1 MFLFLFLTV
10 GTCFSGSFPGF
21 SVVNVPYDGQCAF
34 SAISHQLVAR
44 NYVSCDLP
52 GDTVRRDVVDCLSGN
67 EELKAVISE
76 RLTDKTIADY
86 ITDMR
91 RRSTWADENILYVA
105 SVLYDVE
112 IIVFRTDGSS
122 PTHIGSSSTNRC
134 IYLGY
139 VSCIADDYSP
149 THYVSL
155 LSNAGM
161 ILYVQWRSQKLFLF
175 SNINI

>member
-10 GTCFSGSFPGF
+10 GACFSGSFPGF
-21 SVVNVPYDGQCAF
+21 SVVNVPYDGQCVF

-52 GDTVRRDVVDCLSGN
+52 SDTVRRYVVDCLSGN

-91 RRSTWADENILYVA
+91 RRLTWADENILYVA

-139 VSCIADDYSP
+139 VSCIADDYNP
-149 THYVSL
+149 THYVGL

-161 ILYVQWRSQKLFLF
+161 ILYVRWRSQKLFLF